1 MTRGNRQGNNAFL
14 EDAFNYEKIPA
25 NLLSA
30 NSFITKMIYQKEVT
44 SDTFKQILKLNNDVE
59 NKLQNSF
66 YVIVRAGKRDLA
78 YDVLKK
84 IVELQNFGFSKLHL
98 DVLSDVPLV
107 EKVNKASV
115 TKAAYQN

>member
-1 MTRGNRQGNNAFL
+1 M
-14 EDAFNYEKIPA
+14 
-25 NLLSA
+25 
-30 NSFITKMIYQKEVT
+30 
-44 SDTFKQILKLNNDVE
+44 
-59 NKLQNSF
+59 
-66 YVIVRAGKRDLA
+66 IVRAGKKELA
-78 YDVLKK
+78 HEVLKK